1 MCFWKHVILFLIWP
15 IPFLDLLYLS
25 LNIIVCILRL
35 NCFWC
40 QIHVLWKKNDIW
52 WKNISLENIP
62 RLEFEVDLKKYILI
76 YAHDFI
82 LLNFKYL
89 KIELIYAFGNMM
101 NIVWINS

>member
-1 MCFWKHVILFLIWP
+1 MCFWKHVILFLIWL
-15 IPFLDLLYLS
+15 IPFLDLLHLS
-25 LNIIVCILRL
+25 LNNIVCILRL
-35 NCFWC
+35 NCFWY
-40 QIHVLWKKNDIW
+40 QIKKKNDIW
-52 WKNISLENIP
+52 WKKNSLENSNIP

>member
-1 MCFWKHVILFLIWP
+1 M
-15 IPFLDLLYLS
+15 
-25 LNIIVCILRL
+25 
-35 NCFWC
+35 
-40 QIHVLWKKNDIW
+40 KKN
-52 WKNISLENIP
+52 SLENKP